1 MDSGHSRDSWRDYSD
16 GAGGGD
22 TVEEGDGGGAGLNGV
37 VGEGVRLRGLRGGGV
52 RVYGKRDINI
62 IDSPLFAGLRKL
74 I

>member
-22 TVEEGDGGGAGLNGV
+22 TVEEGGWAAGLNGV